1 MERPYIACNF
11 FLKVTKILRRVQ
23 NLFEKER

>member
-1 MERPYIACNF
+1 MERPHTACNF
-11 FLKVTKILRRVQ
+11 FLKVNKILRQVQ